1 MKWWVYILLLGNG
14 QYYVGST
21 NDLERRIAQHKAWKV
36 IATKGKLPLELL
48 FTREYE
54 TLPEARS
61 LAIFIAL
68 NQQGE
73 TEIFSD
79 KKEFK
84 AFYQNKHYVKA
95 DDARP
100 QSKNKGK
107 NNQAPLF

>member
-61 LAIFIAL
+61 AEYQL
-68 NQQGE
+68 
-73 TEIFSD
+73 
-79 KKEFK
+79 KKKKSRKYIE
-84 AFYQNKHYVKA
+84 
-95 DDARP
+95 
-100 QSKNKGK
+100 
-107 NNQAPLF
+107 LFMNA